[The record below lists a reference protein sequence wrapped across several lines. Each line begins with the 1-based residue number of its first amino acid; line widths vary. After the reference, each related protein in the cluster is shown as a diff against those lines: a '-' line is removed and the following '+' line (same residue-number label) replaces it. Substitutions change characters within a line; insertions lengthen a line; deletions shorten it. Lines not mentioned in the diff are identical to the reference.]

1 MADTDEPGVG
11 AREVPDGTV
20 RIVYTDEYGRRW
32 IKKVDRRDAEPGE
45 EPKESPPLEESPP
58 LVGLGEDL
66 GGAWQQVE
74 ESPPL
79 VGLGEDLGGAWQQV
93 EESPP
98 LEESTPLVGLGEDL
112 GGAWQQV
119 EESPPLVGLGEDL
132 GGAWQ
137 QVEES
142 PPLEESTPLFG
153 PQEAPEP
160 EPDYGPGDQPREGHW
175 DPRSLQWVY
184 DEPTMKSAGILDDT
198 PWDKPREGNVD
209 STSFEG
215 STARGV
221 DPSVP
226 FDQADP
232 NLQSGIPDPSGQA
245 ALGDYSSA
253 PTLNPNLLDPTAPG
267 ATLDHGLVERIE
279 QDPQLVAALNQNQEL
294 ANALEKDPTR
304 IYQIEQELGLAAED
318 QSPIEPG
325 GGGGGAT
332 GLDSFTEP
340 SLREEPGT
348 AGQDAH
354 DQDFEGI

>member
-45 EPKESPPLEESPP
+45 EPK
-58 LVGLGEDL
+58 
-66 GGAWQQVE
+66 
-74 ESPPL
+74 
-79 VGLGEDLGGAWQQV
+79 
-93 EESPP
+93 ESPP

-325 GGGGGAT
+325 GGGGAT

>member
-45 EPKESPPLEESPP
+45 EPKESPPL
-58 LVGLGEDL
+58 
-66 GGAWQQVE
+66 
-74 ESPPL
+74 
-79 VGLGEDLGGAWQQV
+79 
-93 EESPP
+93 
-98 LEESTPLVGLGEDL
+98 
-112 GGAWQQV
+112 

-325 GGGGGAT
+325 GGGGAT